1 MNVAVAIELFAASL
15 GLFSSAFFCVGVLH
29 LKDAT
34 LESIATSMWGKGE
47 LIAVELAQQKS
58 DFVFG
63 ALLLFL
69 AFTAQFVTRLG
80 SSAMLSRSVA
90 DSVTAGALGAFGLA
104 GVFVLLLYFPY
115 CRHRRAAV
123 ERLKRSIEGKL

>member
-29 LKDAT
+29 LKDST
-34 LESIATSMWGKGE
+34 LESIATRMWGKGE

-63 ALLLFL
+63 ALLLFS
-69 AFTAQFVTRLG
+69 AFTAQFVARLG
-80 SSAMLSRSVA
+80 PPEMSSHRVA
-90 DSVTAGALGAFGLA
+90 DSVVVGALGAFGLA
-104 GVFVLLLYFPY
+104 GLFVLLLYFPY
-115 CRHRRAAV
+115 RRHRRIAV
-123 ERLKRSIEGKL
+123 DRLNRSTEGKL